1 MTADNKLLV
10 ETIRKLAGTGPDLSS
25 FAAED
30 AVETLLE
37 NWKEALRD
45 GMDLRALVAD
55 VDGVISH
62 LRAFRD
68 RVIERYPSARPEDP
82 LADLAEVQPQTR
94 HDAGTALELASPA

>member
-1 MTADNKLLV
+1 MTAENILLV

-62 LRAFRD
+62 LRSFRD

-82 LADLAEVQPQTR
+82 SADTGEVQPQTR
-94 HDAGTALELASPA
+94 NKAGAGVELTSPA